1 MRKYLTI
8 IILIT
13 FAIVL
18 NCAVLGILVPQPT
31 AHNDDIPKSKIM
43 GSIVLTSPNPV
54 TDNPNISNPYAP
66 SNTDKL
72 TITNVQT
79 NLTTCSFLVS
89 ISNFDSSAVEIT
101 DVYVNNYPANF
112 EKDITVPKNS
122 TVEVLLTLE
131 DAITFANTYQ
141 IRLLSSEG
149 QSAVFYKMIV

>member
-18 NCAVLGILVPQPT
+18 NCAVLGILIPQPT
-31 AHNDDIPKSKIM
+31 AHNDDTPKSMIM
-43 GSIVLTSPNPV
+43 GSIVLTFPNSA
-54 TDNPNISNPYAP
+54 TDNPNISNPYPP

-79 NLTTCSFLVS
+79 NLTTCSFLVY
-89 ISNFDSSAVEIT
+89 ISNFDSSTVEIT

-112 EKDITVPKNS
+112 EKNITVPKNS
-122 TVEVLLTLE
+122 TIEVLLTLA
-131 DAITFANTYQ
+131 DGIIFANTYQ
-141 IRLLSSEG
+141 IRILSSEG

>member
-1 MRKYLTI
+1 
-8 IILIT
+8 
-13 FAIVL
+13 
-18 NCAVLGILVPQPT
+18 
-31 AHNDDIPKSKIM
+31 M
-43 GSIVLTSPNPV
+43 GSIVLTSPNSV
-54 TDNPNISNPYAP
+54 TDDPNISNSNPP

-89 ISNFDSSAVEIT
+89 ISNFDSSTVEIT
-101 DVYVNNYPANF
+101 NVYVNNYPANF
-112 EKDITVPKNS
+112 ERNITVPKNS

-131 DAITFANTYQ
+131 DGITFANTYQ